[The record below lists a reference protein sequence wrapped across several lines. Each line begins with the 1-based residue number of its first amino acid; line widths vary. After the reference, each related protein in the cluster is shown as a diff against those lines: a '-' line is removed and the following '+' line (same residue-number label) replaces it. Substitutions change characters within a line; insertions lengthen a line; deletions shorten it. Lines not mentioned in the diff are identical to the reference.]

1 MLPPPSLAL
10 TRGYPPM
17 LPPSSPALTR
27 GYPPMLPLSL
37 SGTHPWVPSYAP
49 PLRHSSVGTLL
60 YMLPPPSL
68 ALTRGYPPM
77 LSLSLSGTHPWVPSY
92 APPLPLRHG
101 GRGHPYGRGDSRGQE
116 LLPASHVALL
126 PCLLAAGDGCSQVL
140 LTTVSARGV
149 WLWGGGERFLTL
161 VTPAGY

>member
-1 MLPPPSLAL
+1 MWVSVCMLPPPSLAL

-17 LPPSSPALTR
+17 LPPPSPALTCGYPPMLPPSSPALTR
-27 GYPPMLPLSL
+27 GCPPMLP
-37 SGTHPWVPSYAP
+37 
-49 PLRHSSVGTLL
+49 
-60 YMLPPPSL
+60 
-68 ALTRGYPPM
+68 
-77 LSLSLSGTHPWVPSY
+77 LSLSGTHPWVPSY

-161 VTPAGY
+161 ATPAGY